1 MYYTDSPLLFH
12 FSSQQPT
19 LQWRFVLLLAD
30 LSFEVLNLHY
40 TVQFVWINIWH
51 IPFLAAHSKLT
62 HQFTFVA
69 LIFFFFLVWL
79 ICGLVTFGQMF
90 IESHIP
96 DLIVGWPLTGKNTI
110 WKYMVYVCMYINY
123 NVIVKLAYLS
133 LMFDRCIPNT
143 GCSANGGGYLR
154 WCKRSVQN
162 QDKSWIGH
170 NERP

>member
-1 MYYTDSPLLFH
+1 MVCLITGWSFFWSAKFALHSAVCMDKHMAHTVFSCTQQINPPVH
-12 FSSQQPT
+12 FCC
-19 LQWRFVLLLAD
+19 AD
-30 LSFEVLNLHY
+30 
-40 TVQFVWINIWH
+40 
-51 IPFLAAHSKLT
+51 
-62 HQFTFVA
+62 
-69 LIFFFFLVWL
+69 FFFCFLVWL

-110 WKYMVYVCMYINY
+110 WKYMVYICMYINY